1 MSDRA
6 ADRAPAG
13 DGPLRGV
20 RVAVTRPVDQ
30 AQALVALLEAT
41 GADVVVVPL
50 IEIVDVDGG
59 ELAGAVA
66 DLGPHDWI
74 VVASPNGANRVAP
87 LLPGVTARRAAVGA
101 TTAATLGRVDLVP
114 ARQSAEGLLEEFPMA
129 DAGGRVV
136 VVQSAD
142 GEPTLVEGLTAR
154 GWSVRRI
161 DTHRAQRVRLTR
173 HQQFDALR
181 ADAVVF
187 TSGSQARAWA
197 DELGS
202 SAAAAIVAIG
212 PQTAAVAESVG
223 LKVSVIAADHSL
235 AGSVSALVDFFRR

>member
-114 ARQSAEGLLEEFPMA
+114 ARQSAEGLLDEFPMA

-136 VVQSAD
+136 VVQSAED
-142 GEPTLVEGLTAR
+142 LLVWPDVQSGEVEEGDQVAVADVEEE
-154 GWSVRRI
+154 VRRPGVVAVL
-161 DTHRAQRVRLTR
+161 DQLGQRELE
-173 HQQFDALR
+173 QALIEP
-181 ADAVVF
+181 D
-187 TSGSQARAWA
+187 GLL
-197 DELGS
+197 D
-202 SAAAAIVAIG
+202 VAG
-212 PQTAAVAESVG
+212 Q
-223 LKVSVIAADHSL
+223 
-235 AGSVSALVDFFRR
+235 

>member
-114 ARQSAEGLLEEFPMA
+114 ARQSAEMA

-136 VVQSAD
+136 VVQSAE
-142 GEPTLVEGLTAR
+142 GEPTLVDGLTAR

-173 HQQFDALR
+173 QQQFDALR

-212 PQTAAVAESVG
+212 PQTAAVAESAG